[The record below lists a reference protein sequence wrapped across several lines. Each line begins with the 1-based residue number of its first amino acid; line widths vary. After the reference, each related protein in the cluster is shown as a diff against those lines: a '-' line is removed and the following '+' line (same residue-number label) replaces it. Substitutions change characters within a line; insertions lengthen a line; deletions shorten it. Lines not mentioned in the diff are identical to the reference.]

1 MDILDQMCQCEHV
14 LIYSY
19 MHGYFSF
26 SYTNTAS
33 RKEKSD
39 IEKVKERERGCV
51 SCVSVFD
58 KVDGGLAAA

>member
-1 MDILDQMCQCEHV
+1 
-14 LIYSY
+14 

-26 SYTNTAS
+26 SCTNTAS